1 MGVVLSE
8 NMQFDRAKL
17 RAAILHTCRA
27 VEPDQLGAV
36 KLHKVLYFLDMMHYA
51 QTGSPVTGA
60 TYRKRPYGPT
70 CVPLL
75 PILREMSSEGLIEI
89 KQVEFYGRWKTE
101 YHAFK
106 GEEPGILNESEL
118 AVLDE
123 VIEFVCEKNTAK
135 SISDFSHQLPW
146 EMVEFGAVIPY
157 ESALLLYPVDV
168 TPEALEAT
176 EEGLEEVADARL
188 RTDSVAFTK
197 LSDFRS
203 RIRAQIGRG

>member
-1 MGVVLSE
+1 
-8 NMQFDRAKL
+8 MQFDRAKL
-17 RAAILHTCRA
+17 KAAILHTCRA
-27 VEPDQLGAV
+27 VKPDQLGAV

-51 QTGSPVTGA
+51 QTGSAVTGA

-75 PILREMSSEGLIEI
+75 PILRDMATDGLIEI
-89 KQVEFYGRWKTE
+89 KHVEFYGRTKTE
-101 YHAFK
+101 YHAHTE
-106 GEEPGILNESEL
+106 EEPGLLNESEL

-123 VIEFVCEKNTAK
+123 VIEFVCEKNTAR

-157 ESALLLYPVDV
+157 ESALLLYPVEV
-168 TPEALEAT
+168 TPEAFDAT
-176 EEGLEEVADARL
+176 EEGLAEVAETRLAADA
-188 RTDSVAFTK
+188 VAFSK

-203 RIRAQIGRG
+203 RVLSEIGQG

>member
-1 MGVVLSE
+1 
-8 NMQFDRAKL
+8 MQFDRAKL
-17 RAAILHTCRA
+17 KAAILHTCRA
-27 VEPDQLGAV
+27 VPPDRLGAV

-75 PILREMSSEGLIEI
+75 PMLREMASEKLIEI
-89 KQVEFYGRWKTE
+89 KQVDFYGLLKTE
-101 YHAFK
+101 YHASRDEDA
-106 GEEPGILNESEL
+106 GVLNESEL

-157 ESALLLYPVDV
+157 ESALLLYPVEV
-168 TPEALEAT
+168 TPEAFEAT
-176 EEGLEEVADARL
+176 EEGLGEVAEARL
-188 RTDSVAFTK
+188 RTDAVAFSK

-203 RIRAQIGRG
+203 RIRAELGQG